1 MPSAMQNNPQRTA
14 GTANRRK
21 KHRRRRGPAIRFR
34 FGFLCFIWIAVVIG
48 CFFYYMLVRNLHP
61 DRDVFLAKQPK
72 DESSV
77 SGTEAP
83 VSTGTTAASGNGS
96 AQQTTKTTASGES
109 SQVVVNAKINPV
121 PEMPAKDARYLETCA
136 FVGDMITHRL
146 GESGLLQKKNVY
158 ASEKLNLSNYKREYI
173 LLEDGTTI
181 RILSALSRAQCPI
194 YLMFGTEDFA
204 AGNRVD
210 EITANY
216 TALLNAVIAGAPSA
230 PVYVL
235 SIPPVTAA
243 AEKLKKNAVRN
254 SDIDLYNSNLLELA
268 NRANVYFIDTNTA
281 LKNAE
286 GRLDPALAEQDGI
299 HLTKEAGERLLD
311 YVLHHVPNN

>member
-1 MPSAMQNNPQRTA
+1 MPSEMQQSPQRTA
-14 GTANRRK
+14 GNAGRRRK
-21 KHRRRRGPAIRFR
+21 RRRRRGPAIRFR

-48 CFFYYMLVRNLHP
+48 SFLYYMIVRNVDP
-61 DRDVFLAKQPK
+61 DRDVFVTKKPK
-72 DESSV
+72 AESSV
-77 SGTEAP
+77 TTTAQTA
-83 VSTGTTAASGNGS
+83 TGMTAASGSGQ
-96 AQQTTKTTASGES
+96 AQQTTRTTATGES
-109 SQVVVNAKINPV
+109 SQVVVQAKINPV
-121 PEMPAKDARYLETCA
+121 PEGQPKPASYLEECA
-136 FVGDMITHRL
+136 FVGDMLIHRL

-158 ASEKLNLSNYKREYI
+158 ASEKLNLFNYKSEYI
-173 LLEDGTTI
+173 LLQDGTTI

-194 YLMFGTEDFA
+194 YLMFGTEDLA

-210 EITANY
+210 ETTANF
-216 TALLNAVIAGAPSA
+216 TALLNSVIAGAPSA

-243 AEKLKKNAVRN
+243 AEKLKKGAVRN

-281 LKNAE
+281 LKNSE

-299 HLTKEAGERLLD
+299 HLNKEAGQKLLS
-311 YVLHHVPNN
+311 YVLSHVPAA